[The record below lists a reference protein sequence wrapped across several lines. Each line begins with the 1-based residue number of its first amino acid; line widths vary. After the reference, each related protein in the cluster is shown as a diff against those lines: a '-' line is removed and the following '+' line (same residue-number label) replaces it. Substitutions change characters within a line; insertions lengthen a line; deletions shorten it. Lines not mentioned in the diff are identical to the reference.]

1 MSPRGSP
8 RDRTS
13 DLAPGSPDAA
23 GGTAP
28 ARRRRA
34 LIGLGLLALVGL
46 TYVALW
52 QASVLEGLTDGDAL
66 RAAVEDLGASGP
78 LFLIGL
84 MTLAIVMSPIP
95 SAPIAL
101 AAGAAYGHLWGTVY
115 VATGAELGA
124 LAAFGIARLAGYE
137 VVRAWLGQRIT
148 AGPLARF
155 MGSQN
160 ALMAA
165 VFVSRL
171 LPFLSFDAISYAAGL
186 TPLAAWRFALATLFG
201 IVPASFVLA
210 HFGGELASANLQR
223 AGLAVLALGAI
234 TLVPVAVKLALDRYR
249 SGGRRR
255 PER

>member
-1 MSPRGSP
+1 VDKHP
-8 RDRTS
+8 RDR
-13 DLAPGSPDAA
+13 PGDFSSSGARPS
-23 GGTAP
+23 
-28 ARRRRA
+28 RRRRA
-34 LIGLGLLALVGL
+34 LVGLGLVALVAL

-52 QASVLEGLTDGDAL
+52 RAGVLEGLADGAAL
-66 RAAVEDLGASGP
+66 REAVADLGAAGP
-78 LFLIGL
+78 LFVVGL

-137 VVRAWLGQRIT
+137 AVRAWLGARN
-148 AGPLARF
+148 AAAPLARF
-155 MGSQN
+155 LGSQS

-171 LPFLSFDAISYAAGL
+171 LPFVSFDAISYAAGL

-234 TLVPVAVKLALDRYR
+234 TLVPVAVKLAADRVR
-249 SGGRRR
+249 RGRRR
-255 PER
+255 REEG